1 MIVPDFPPIFGRT
14 AMNAPLDA
22 DNLNLTKFGIGQP
35 VPRQEDPTLLRGRGR
50 YTDDVN
56 LPNQAYAVMVRSQ
69 VAHGILKGIDI
80 DEARKMPGVLGAW
93 TGADLDQAGYGPLK
107 TLIPVPNRDGSP
119 MKVPTRH
126 SLATGK
132 VRFVGDPVAFVVAET
147 LAQAKDAAETV
158 ALDIESL
165 PAVTDARAG
174 AESGAPQVFDD
185 VPGNICVDFHY
196 GDNAKVA
203 EAFAKAAHV
212 TRLRLVSNRIVV
224 CAMEPRSA
232 IGHYDAASDRY
243 TLYAG
248 NQGVFGLK
256 HQMADLLKIKPA
268 QMRVSTGN
276 VGGSFGM
283 KGSPY
288 PEYAGL
294 FHASKLLGRP
304 VKWTDER
311 SGSFL
316 SDQHGRDHDFDAEL
330 ALDKDGRFL
339 AVRMTGFANVG
350 AYLANVGPLMGSM
363 GVTRNLAAVYRTPL
377 IEVSSKVVFTHT
389 SPVGAYRGAGRP
401 EANYFMERLIDTAAR
416 EMGIDRIEMRRRNH
430 IRPEEMPYKTASG
443 TTYDSGE
450 FTTLLDKAVKLADV
464 AGFAGRKA
472 ESATRGKLRGL
483 GIGDYLEVTA
493 PPTKEMGGIRFEPN
507 GDVTII
513 TGTLDYGQGHWSPF
527 AQVLTEKLGIPF
539 HRIKLIQGDSDL
551 LIAGGGTGGSK
562 SIMASGAAIVEASD
576 KVIDKGKQI
585 AGVALEASAAD
596 IEFRAGRF
604 SIVGTDRGIGIMELA
619 AKVRAG
625 MKLPEGVPATLDV
638 SHVHE
643 AAPSAFPN
651 GAHVAEVEI
660 DPDTGWIDVV
670 KYTMVNDFGTVI
682 NPLLVEGQSHGGV
695 VQGIGQAMFERVV
708 YSDDGQIVTGSF
720 TDYALPRASDTP
732 SFRID
737 YHSVP
742 AKTNALGAKGCGE
755 AGCAGSLPSVMN
767 AIVDALG
774 GKHINMPCTP
784 ERVWEA
790 LNS

>member
-1 MIVPDFPPIFGRT
+1 
-14 AMNAPLDA
+14 MNAPFDA
-22 DNLNLTKFGIGQP
+22 DALASLKFGIGQP
-35 VPRQEDPTLLRGRGR
+35 VPRREDPTLLRGQGR
-50 YTDDVN
+50 YTDDLV
-56 LPNQAYAVMVRSQ
+56 LPNQAWCVMVRSQ
-69 VAHGILKGIDI
+69 VAHGTIEGIDTA
-80 DEARKMPGVLGAW
+80 EARAMPGVLGVW
-93 TGADLDQAGYGPLK
+93 TGADLDAAGYGPLK
-107 TLIPVPNRDGSP
+107 TLIPVPNRDGTP
-119 MKVPTRH
+119 MKMPVRH

-147 LAQAKDAAETV
+147 LAQAKDAAEAV
-158 ALDIESL
+158 VVDIDSL
-165 PAVTDARAG
+165 PAVTDSREAARP
-174 AESGAPQVFDD
+174 GAPLVFDD
-185 VPGNICVDFHY
+185 APGNVCVDYHY
-196 GDNAKVA
+196 GDASKVA
-203 EAFAKAAHV
+203 EAFAGAAHV

-243 TLYAG
+243 TLHAG
-248 NQGVFGLK
+248 SQGVFGLK
-256 HQMADLLKIKPA
+256 HQMADLLGIEPR
-268 QMRVSTGN
+268 QMRVLTGN

-283 KGSPY
+283 KGSPF

-316 SDQHGRDHDFDAEL
+316 SDQHGRDHDFDGEL
-330 ALDKDGRFL
+330 ALDREGNIL
-339 AVRMTGFANVG
+339 AVRLTGYANVG

-363 GVTRNLAAVYRTPL
+363 GVTRNLAAIYRTPL
-377 IEVSSKVVFTHT
+377 IEVATKVMFTHT

-416 EMGIDRIEMRRRNH
+416 EMGLDSLDLRRRNH
-430 IRPEEMPYKTASG
+430 IRPDEMPYKTASG

-450 FTTLLDKAVKLADV
+450 FTALLDKALAFADV
-464 AGFAGRKA
+464 AGFAARKA
-472 ESATRGKLRGL
+472 ESEKRGKLRGL

-493 PPTKEMGGIRFEPN
+493 PPMKEMGGLRFEPS

-513 TGTLDYGQGHWSPF
+513 TGTLDYGQGHWSAF
-527 AQVLTEKLGIPF
+527 AQVLTDKLGVPF
-539 HRIKLIQGDSDL
+539 ERIKLVQGDSDL

-576 KVIDKGKQI
+576 KVIDKGRQI
-585 AGVALEASAAD
+585 AGVVLEASAAD
-596 IEFRAGRF
+596 IAFKAGRF
-604 SIVGTDRGIGIMELA
+604 AIVGTDRGIGIMELA
-619 AKVRAG
+619 ERLRSG
-625 MKLPEGVPATLDV
+625 LELPEGVPGTLDV

-660 DPDTGWIDVV
+660 DPETGTVEVV

-682 NPLLVEGQSHGGV
+682 NPLLVAGQSHGGV
-695 VQGIGQAMFERVV
+695 VQGIGQALFEHVV
-708 YSDDGQIVTGSF
+708 YSEDGQLLSGSF
-720 TDYALPRASDTP
+720 TDYALPRADDVP
-732 SFRID
+732 SFAMD
-737 YHSVP
+737 FHSVP
-742 AKTNALGAKGCGE
+742 AKTNLLGAKGCGE

-774 GKHINMPCTP
+774 GRHVDMPATP
-784 ERVWEA
+784 QRVWEA
-790 LNS
+790 LQA

>member
-1 MIVPDFPPIFGRT
+1 
-14 AMNAPLDA
+14 MNAPLDA
-22 DNLNLTKFGIGQP
+22 GNPDLLKFGIGQP
-35 VPRQEDPTLLRGRGR
+35 VPRREDPTLLRGEGR
-50 YTDDVN
+50 YSDDVH
-56 LPNQAYAVMVRSQ
+56 LDRQVHAAMVRSQ
-69 VAHGILKGIDI
+69 VAHGVIRGIATDA
-80 DEARKMPGVLGAW
+80 ARKMPGVLGVW
-93 TGADLDQAGYGPLK
+93 TGADLDAAGYGPLK
-107 TLIPVPNRDGSP
+107 TLIPVPNRDGTP
-119 MKVPTRH
+119 MKTPMRR
-126 SLATGK
+126 SLATDK

-147 LAQAKDAAETV
+147 LAQARDAAEAV
-158 ALDIESL
+158 ELDIESL
-165 PAVTDARAG
+165 PAVTDSRA
-174 AESGAPQVFDD
+174 AAQPGAPIVFDEA
-185 VPGNICVDFHY
+185 PGNVCVDYHY
-196 GDNAKVA
+196 GDSVRVA

-232 IGHYDAASDRY
+232 TALYEAATDRY
-243 TLYAG
+243 TLHAG
-248 NQGVFGLK
+248 CQGVFGLK

-268 QMRVSTGN
+268 QMRVLSGN

-294 FHASKLLGRP
+294 FHAAKLLGRP
-304 VKWTDER
+304 VKWTDDR

-330 ALDKDGRFL
+330 ALDKDGNFL
-339 AVRMTGFANVG
+339 AVRLTGFANVG

-377 IEVSSKVVFTHT
+377 IEVATKVMFTHT
-389 SPVGAYRGAGRP
+389 SSVGAYRGAGRP
-401 EANYFMERLIDTAAR
+401 EANYFMERLIATAAR
-416 EMGIDRIEMRRRNH
+416 EMGIDQVELRRRNH
-430 IRPEEMPYKTASG
+430 VAPTEMPYKTASG

-450 FTTLLDKAVKLADV
+450 FSALLDKALKLADV
-464 AGFAGRKA
+464 AGFAARKA
-472 ESATRGKLRGL
+472 ESAARGRLRGL

-493 PPTKEMGGIRFEPN
+493 PPTKEQGGLRFEPN

-513 TGTLDYGQGHWSPF
+513 TGTLDYGQGHWSAF

-539 HRIKLIQGDSDL
+539 DRIKLIQGDSDL

-562 SIMASGAAIVEASD
+562 SIMASGAAIIEASD
-576 KVIDKGKQI
+576 KVIDKGRQI

-596 IEFRAGRF
+596 IEFKSGRF

-619 AKVRAG
+619 EKLRG
-625 MKLPEGVPATLDV
+625 GLKLPEGVPTTLDV

-651 GAHVAEVEI
+651 GCHVAEVEI
-660 DPDTGWIDVV
+660 DPDTGVVEVV

-695 VQGIGQAMFERVV
+695 MQGIGQALMERTV
-708 YSDDGQIVTGSF
+708 YSDEGQLITGSF
-720 TDYALPRASDTP
+720 TDYALPRASDAP
-732 SFRID
+732 PFEIG

-742 AKTNALGAKGCGE
+742 ATTNVLGAKGCGE

-767 AIVDALG
+767 AISDALG
-774 GKHINMPCTP
+774 GKHINMPATP

>member
-1 MIVPDFPPIFGRT
+1 
-14 AMNAPLDA
+14 MNAPFAA
-22 DNLNLTKFGIGQP
+22 DNLDLMKFGIGQP
-35 VPRQEDPTLLRGRGR
+35 VPRQEDPTLLRGQGR
-50 YTDDVN
+50 YSDDIN
-56 LPNQAYAVMVRSQ
+56 LDKQAHAVMVRGQ
-69 VAHGILKGIDI
+69 VAHGVIKGIDI
-80 DEARKMPGVLGAW
+80 EAAKKMPGVLGVW
-93 TGADLDQAGYGPLK
+93 TGADLNAAGYGPLK
-107 TLIPVPNRDGSP
+107 TLIPVPNRDGTP
-119 MKVPTRH
+119 MKTPTRH

-147 LAQAKDAAETV
+147 LAQAKDAAEAV
-158 ALDIESL
+158 ELDIASL
-165 PAVTDARAG
+165 PAVTDSRA
-174 AESGAPQVFDD
+174 AAAPGAPTVFDD
-185 VPGNICVDFHY
+185 APGNICVDYHY
-196 GDNAKVA
+196 GDSARVA
-203 EAFAKAAHV
+203 EAFARAAHV

-232 IGHYDAASDRY
+232 TAYYEADRDHY

-248 NQGVFGLK
+248 CQGVFGLK

-268 QMRVSTGN
+268 QMRVLSGN

-294 FHASKLLGRP
+294 FHASRLLGRP
-304 VKWTDER
+304 VKWTDDR

-339 AVRMTGFANVG
+339 AVRLIGFANVG

-377 IEVSSKVVFTHT
+377 IEVATKVVFTHT

-416 EMGIDRIEMRRRNH
+416 EMGIDQVEMRRRNH
-430 IRPEEMPYKTASG
+430 IKPEEMPFKTASG
-443 TTYDSGE
+443 TVYDSGE
-450 FTTLLDKAVKLADV
+450 FTTLLDKALTFADV
-464 AGFAGRKA
+464 TGFAARKA
-472 ESATRGKLRGL
+472 ESKARGRLRGM

-493 PPTKEMGGIRFEPN
+493 PPMKEQGGIRFEPN

-513 TGTLDYGQGHWSPF
+513 TGTLDYGQGHWSAF

-539 HRIKLIQGDSDL
+539 NRIKMIQGDSDL

-562 SIMASGAAIVEASD
+562 SMMASGAAIVEASD

-596 IEFRAGRF
+596 IEFKLGRF
-604 SIVGTDRGIGIMELA
+604 AIVGTDRGIGIMELA
-619 AKVRAG
+619 ARLRGG
-625 MKLPEGVPATLDV
+625 MKMPEGVPDTLDV
-638 SHVHE
+638 THVHE

-660 DPDTGWIDVV
+660 DPDTGVVEVV

-695 VQGIGQAMFERVV
+695 MQGIGQALMERTV
-708 YSDDGQIVTGSF
+708 YSDDGQLITGSF
-720 TDYALPRASDTP
+720 TDYALPRATDGP
-732 SFRID
+732 SFSIG

-742 AKTNALGAKGCGE
+742 ATTNVLGAKGCGE

-774 GKHINMPCTP
+774 GKHINMPATP

>member
-1 MIVPDFPPIFGRT
+1 
-14 AMNAPLDA
+14 MNAPMAA
-22 DNLNLTKFGIGQP
+22 DDLNLMKFGIGQP
-35 VPRQEDPTLLRGRGR
+35 VPRQEDPTLLRGEGR
-50 YTDDVN
+50 YTDDMN
-56 LPNQAYAVMVRSQ
+56 LPNQAYCVMVRSQ
-69 VAHGILKGIDI
+69 VAHGIIKGIDTA
-80 DEARKMPGVLGAW
+80 EAKTMPGVLGVW
-93 TGADLDQAGYGPLK
+93 TGADLDAAGYGPLK

-119 MKVPTRH
+119 MKTPTRH
-126 SLATGK
+126 SLATDK

-147 LAQAKDAAETV
+147 LAEAKDAAEAV
-158 ALDIESL
+158 MVDIEQL
-165 PAVTDARAG
+165 PAVTDAREATKP
-174 AESGAPQVFDD
+174 GAPQLFDD
-185 VPGNICVDFHY
+185 APGNICVDYLY
-196 GDNAKVA
+196 GDSAKVA

-212 TRLRLVSNRIVV
+212 TRLHLVSNRIVV

-232 IGHYDAASDRY
+232 VADYDAKTDRY
-243 TLYAG
+243 TLRAG
-248 NQGVFGLK
+248 NQGAFGLK
-256 HQMADLLKIKPA
+256 HQMADLLRIKPD
-268 QMRVSTGN
+268 QMRILTGN

-294 FHASKLLGRP
+294 FHASKILGRP
-304 VKWTDER
+304 VKWTDDR
-311 SGSFL
+311 SGAFL

-330 ALDKDGRFL
+330 ALDKDGTFL
-339 AVRMTGFANVG
+339 AARLTGFANVG

-363 GVTRNLAAVYRTPL
+363 GVTRNLAAIYRTPL
-377 IEVSSKVVFTHT
+377 IEVATKVAFTNT

-416 EMGIDRIEMRRRNH
+416 EMGIDRIELRKRNH

-450 FTTLLDKAVKLADV
+450 FTTLLDKALAFADV
-464 AGFAGRKA
+464 AGFAARKV
-472 ESATRGKLRGL
+472 ESQARGKLRGL

-493 PPTKEMGGIRFEPN
+493 PPMKEMGGIRFEPN

-513 TGTLDYGQGHWSPF
+513 TGTLDYGQGHWTPF
-527 AQVLTEKLGIPF
+527 AQVLSEKLGIPF

-596 IEFRAGRF
+596 IEFRLGRF
-604 SIVGTDRGIGIMELA
+604 TIVGTDRGIGIMELA
-619 AKVRAG
+619 ERLRAG
-625 MKLPEGVPATLDV
+625 MKVPEGVPETLDV

-660 DPDTGWIDVV
+660 DPDTGWVEVV

-695 VQGIGQAMFERVV
+695 VQGIGQALFERTV
-708 YSDDGQIVTGSF
+708 YSEDGQFLTGSF

-742 AKTNALGAKGCGE
+742 AKTNLLGAKGCGE

-767 AIVDALG
+767 AISDALG
-774 GKHINMPCTP
+774 GKHINMPATP

-790 LNS
+790 LHS

>member
-1 MIVPDFPPIFGRT
+1 
-14 AMNAPLDA
+14 MNAPLDA
-22 DNLNLTKFGIGQP
+22 DTLNLTKFGVGQP
-35 VPRQEDPTLLRGRGR
+35 VPRQEDPTLLKGQGR

-56 LPNQAYAVMVRSQ
+56 LPNQAYAVVVRSQ
-69 VAHGILKGIDI
+69 MAHGILKGIDTG
-80 DEARKMPGVLGAW
+80 DARKMPGVLGVW
-93 TGADLDQAGYGPLK
+93 TGTDLNQAGYGPLK

-119 MKVPTRH
+119 MKTPTRH
-126 SLATGK
+126 SLATDK
-132 VRFVGDPVAFVVAET
+132 VRFVGDPVAIVVAET
-147 LAQAKDAAETV
+147 LAQAKDAAEAV
-158 ALDIESL
+158 MVDIEPL
-165 PAVTDARAG
+165 PAVTDAREG
-174 AESGAPQVFDD
+174 AAPGAPQVFDD

-196 GDNAKVA
+196 GDSEKVA

-243 TLYAG
+243 TLHAG

-268 QMRVSTGN
+268 QMRVLTGN

-363 GVTRNLAAVYRTPL
+363 GVTRNLAAIYRTPL

-389 SPVGAYRGAGRP
+389 SSVGAYRGAGRP

-416 EMGIDRIEMRRRNH
+416 EMGIDRVEMRRRNH

-450 FTTLLDKAVKLADV
+450 FTTLLDKALKLADV
-464 AGFAGRKA
+464 AGFDKRKA
-472 ESATRGKLRGL
+472 ESKARGKLRGL

-527 AQVLTEKLGIPF
+527 AQVLTERLGVPF

-576 KVIDKGKQI
+576 KVIDKGKLI
-585 AGVALEASAAD
+585 AGVALEASAGD
-596 IEFRAGRF
+596 IEFKAGRF
-604 SIVGTDRGIGIMELA
+604 TIVGTDRGIGIMELA
-619 AKVRAG
+619 EKLRGG

-660 DPDTGWIDVV
+660 DPDTGWIEVV

-732 SFRID
+732 SFRVD

-742 AKTNALGAKGCGE
+742 AKTNVLGAKGCGE

>member
-1 MIVPDFPPIFGRT
+1 
-14 AMNAPLDA
+14 MNAPMAAND
-22 DNLNLTKFGIGQP
+22 LNLMKFGIGQP
-35 VPRQEDPTLLRGRGR
+35 VPRQEDPTLLRGEGR
-50 YTDDVN
+50 YTDDMN
-56 LPNQAYAVMVRSQ
+56 LPNQAWCVMVRSQ
-69 VAHGILKGIDI
+69 VAHGVIKGIDTA
-80 DEARKMPGVLGAW
+80 EAKTMPGVLGVW
-93 TGADLDQAGYGPLK
+93 TGADLADYGPLK

-119 MKVPTRH
+119 MKMPTRP
-126 SLATGK
+126 SLATDK

-147 LAQAKDAAETV
+147 LAQAKDAAEAV
-158 ALDIESL
+158 MVDIDSL
-165 PAVTDARAG
+165 PAVTDAREATKP
-174 AESGAPQVFDD
+174 GAPLVFDD
-185 VPGNICVDFHY
+185 APGNLCVDYLY
-196 GDNAKVA
+196 GDSAKVA

-232 IGHYDAASDRY
+232 LAEYDAKTDRY
-243 TLYAG
+243 TLRAG
-248 NQGVFGLK
+248 NQGAFGLK
-256 HQMADLLKIKPA
+256 HQMADLLKIKPN
-268 QMRVSTGN
+268 QMRVLTGN

-294 FHASKLLGRP
+294 FHASKILGRP
-304 VKWTDER
+304 VKWTDDR
-311 SGSFL
+311 SGAFL

-330 ALDKDGRFL
+330 ALDKDGKFL
-339 AVRMTGFANVG
+339 AVRLIGFANVG
-350 AYLANVGPLMGSM
+350 GYLANVGPLMGSM
-363 GVTRNLAAVYRTPL
+363 GVTRNLAAIYRTPL
-377 IEVSSKVVFTHT
+377 IEVATKVAFTNT

-416 EMGIDRIEMRRRNH
+416 EMGIDKVEMRKLNH
-430 IRPEEMPYKTASG
+430 IRPEEMPFKTASG

-450 FTTLLDKAVKLADV
+450 FTTLLDKALKFADV
-464 AGFAGRKA
+464 AGFAARKA
-472 ESATRGKLRGL
+472 ESKARGKLRGL

-493 PPTKEMGGIRFEPN
+493 PPMKEMGGIRFEPN

-513 TGTLDYGQGHWSPF
+513 TGTLDYGQGHWSAF

-585 AGVALEASAAD
+585 AGVALEASATD
-596 IEFRAGRF
+596 IEFQLGRF
-604 SIVGTDRGIGIMELA
+604 TIVGTDRGIGIMELA
-619 AKVRAG
+619 ERLRTG
-625 MKLPEGVPATLDV
+625 MKLPEGVPDTLDV
-638 SHVHE
+638 SHVHD

-660 DPDTGWIDVV
+660 DPDTGWVEVV

-695 VQGIGQAMFERVV
+695 VQGIGQALFERTV
-708 YSDDGQIVTGSF
+708 YSEDGQFLTGSF

-732 SFRID
+732 SFRMD

-742 AKTNALGAKGCGE
+742 AKTNVLGAKGCGE

-767 AIVDALG
+767 AISDALG
-774 GKHINMPCTP
+774 GKHINMPATP

-790 LNS
+790 LHS

>member
-1 MIVPDFPPIFGRT
+1 
-14 AMNAPLDA
+14 MNAPMAASD
-22 DNLNLTKFGIGQP
+22 LNLMKFGIGQP
-35 VPRQEDPTLLRGRGR
+35 VPRQEDPTLLRGEGR
-50 YTDDVN
+50 YTDDLS
-56 LPNQAYAVMVRSQ
+56 LPNQAWCYMVRSQ
-69 VAHGILKGIDI
+69 MAHGIIKGIDTS
-80 DEARKMPGVLGAW
+80 EAKGMPGVLGVW
-93 TGADLDQAGYGPLK
+93 TGKDLNEAGYGPLK
-107 TLIPVPNRDGSP
+107 TLIPVPNRDGTP
-119 MKVPTRH
+119 MKTPTRH
-126 SLATGK
+126 SLATDK

-147 LAQAKDAAETV
+147 LAQAKDAAEAV
-158 ALDIESL
+158 VIDIEQL
-165 PAVTDARAG
+165 PAVTDAREATKAG
-174 AESGAPQVFDD
+174 APLVFDD
-185 VPGNICVDFHY
+185 APGNLCVDYLY
-196 GDNAKVA
+196 GDTAKVA

-212 TRLRLVSNRIVV
+212 TRMRLVSNRIVV

-232 IGHYDAASDRY
+232 LAEYDAKSDRY
-243 TLYAG
+243 ILRCG
-248 NQGVFGLK
+248 NQGAFGLK
-256 HQMADLLKIKPA
+256 HQMADLLKIKPD
-268 QMRVSTGN
+268 QMRILTGN

-294 FHASKLLGRP
+294 FHAAKIIGRP

-311 SGSFL
+311 SGAFL

-339 AVRMTGFANVG
+339 AVRLTGYANVG

-363 GVTRNLAAVYRTPL
+363 GVTRNLAAIYRTPL
-377 IEVSSKVVFTHT
+377 IEVATKVAFTNT

-416 EMGIDRIEMRRRNH
+416 EMGIDKVEMRKRNH
-430 IRPEEMPYKTASG
+430 IKPEEMPFKTASG

-450 FTTLLDKAVKLADV
+450 FTALLDKALTLADV
-464 AGFAGRKA
+464 AGFEARKA
-472 ESATRGKLRGL
+472 ESKQRGKLRGL
-483 GIGDYLEVTA
+483 GIGDFLEVTA
-493 PPTKEMGGIRFEPN
+493 PPMKEMGGIRFEPN
-507 GDVTII
+507 GDVSII
-513 TGTLDYGQGHWSPF
+513 TGTLDYGQGHWSAF
-527 AQVLTEKLGIPF
+527 AQVLTEKLGVPF

-585 AGVALEASAAD
+585 AGVALEASPVD
-596 IEFRAGRF
+596 IEFKLGRF
-604 SIVGTDRGIGIMELA
+604 TIVGTDRGVGIMELA
-619 AKVRAG
+619 ERLRSG
-625 MKLPEGVPATLDV
+625 MKLPEGVPDTLDV

-660 DPDTGWIDVV
+660 DPDTGWVEVV
-670 KYTMVNDFGTVI
+670 KYTMVSDFGTVI

-695 VQGIGQAMFERVV
+695 VQGIGQALFERTV
-708 YSDDGQIVTGSF
+708 YSEDGQFLTGSF

-732 SFRID
+732 FFAMG

-742 AKTNALGAKGCGE
+742 AKTNVLGAKGCGE

-767 AIVDALG
+767 AISDALG
-774 GKHINMPCTP
+774 GKHINMPATP

-790 LNS
+790 LHS

>member
-1 MIVPDFPPIFGRT
+1 
-14 AMNAPLDA
+14 MNAPMAAND
-22 DNLNLTKFGIGQP
+22 LNLMKFGIGQP
-35 VPRQEDPTLLRGRGR
+35 VPRQEDPTLLRGEGR
-50 YTDDVN
+50 YTDDMN
-56 LPNQAYAVMVRSQ
+56 LPNQAHCVMVRSQ
-69 VAHGILKGIDI
+69 VAHGTIKGIDTA
-80 DEARKMPGVLGAW
+80 EAKTMPGVLGVW
-93 TGADLDQAGYGPLK
+93 TGADLDAAGYGPLK
-107 TLIPVPNRDGSP
+107 TLIPVPNRDGTP
-119 MKVPTRH
+119 MKTPTRH
-126 SLATGK
+126 SLATDK

-147 LAQAKDAAETV
+147 LAQAKDAAEAV
-158 ALDIESL
+158 VVDIEQL
-165 PAVTDARAG
+165 PAVTDAREAT
-174 AESGAPQVFDD
+174 EPGAPLVFDD
-185 VPGNICVDFHY
+185 APGNICVDYLY
-196 GDNAKVA
+196 GDSAKVA

-232 IGHYDAASDRY
+232 LAYYDVKTDRY
-243 TLYAG
+243 TLRAG
-248 NQGVFGLK
+248 NQGAFGLK
-256 HQMADLLKIKPA
+256 HQMADLLKIKPN
-268 QMRVSTGN
+268 QMRILTGN

-294 FHASKLLGRP
+294 FHASKILGRP
-304 VKWTDER
+304 VKWTDDR
-311 SGSFL
+311 SGAFL

-330 ALDKDGRFL
+330 ALDKDGKFL
-339 AVRMTGFANVG
+339 AARLNGFANVG

-363 GVTRNLAAVYRTPL
+363 GVTRNLAAIYRTPL
-377 IEVSSKVVFTHT
+377 IEVATKVAFTNT

-416 EMGIDRIEMRRRNH
+416 EMGIDKVEMRRRNH
-430 IRPEEMPYKTASG
+430 IKPEEMPFKTASG

-450 FTTLLDKAVKLADV
+450 FTTLLDKALKFADV
-464 AGFAGRKA
+464 AGFEARKA
-472 ESATRGKLRGL
+472 ESKARGKLRGL

-493 PPTKEMGGIRFEPN
+493 PPMKEMGGIRFEPN

-513 TGTLDYGQGHWSPF
+513 TGTLDYGQGHWSAF

-539 HRIKLIQGDSDL
+539 HKIKLIQGDSDL

-596 IEFRAGRF
+596 IEFQLGRF
-604 SIVGTDRGIGIMELA
+604 TIVGTDRGIGIMELA
-619 AKVRAG
+619 ERLRSG
-625 MKLPEGVPATLDV
+625 MKVPEGVPDTLDV

-660 DPDTGWIDVV
+660 DPDTGWVEVV

-695 VQGIGQAMFERVV
+695 VQGIGQALFERTV
-708 YSDDGQIVTGSF
+708 YSEDGQFLTGSF

-732 SFRID
+732 SFRMD

-742 AKTNALGAKGCGE
+742 AKTNVLGAKGCGE

-767 AIVDALG
+767 AISDALG
-774 GKHINMPCTP
+774 GKHINMPATP

-790 LNS
+790 LHS